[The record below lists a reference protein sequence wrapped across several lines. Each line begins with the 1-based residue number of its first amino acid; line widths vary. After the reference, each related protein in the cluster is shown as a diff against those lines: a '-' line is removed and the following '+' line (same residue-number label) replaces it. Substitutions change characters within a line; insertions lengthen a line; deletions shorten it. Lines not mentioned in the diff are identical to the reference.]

1 MPITAFS
8 ADGNKHIFPD
18 DTDQSVIDTAMK
30 KYAQTMPKQEGV
42 VADVAKEGAKGIG
55 RGLTGFVGE
64 MGEAVMG
71 SFGPSQHAA
80 NLMADL
86 GLRERPKPQPGYGEQ
101 ITKAAGIEAS
111 PKTIEGRFAGTT
123 GEFLGNPLTY
133 AGPGGLAA
141 KVLTGI
147 AAALGSEAAGE
158 LAAGFGP
165 KAETAARTIGA
176 IAGGKLPSGATRL
189 VTPIPATPE
198 RLQAAHVLANEG
210 IVGET
215 AGQITG
221 SKSLQYAE
229 SHLGDAPGA
238 GGRAT
243 ESQNQ
248 VSRQFTAAVLRRA
261 GIVNEERATPQV
273 IDGAFRRIGA
283 EMDAI
288 AARNNGRVDT
298 QFFND
303 LHAAQDEY
311 NATVQQGNR
320 RAVVDNVVDD
330 FTNRLVQTPV
340 LTGDQYQRF
349 RSRLLRLQRSAFG
362 DPEYSQVL
370 GDYTEALDNMMA
382 RSIANS
388 QDLQAWQNARRQYR
402 NLIPISRAAAG
413 AGEQVAEGAITPAKL
428 RQVIAGTQRGQREY
442 SRGQGD
448 FAELARSG
456 NILLTP
462 LPNSGTAQRELA
474 RFIAASLGAAVGG
487 GLSGGTAAGIGAAAG
502 AIAPGMAGRVLMS
515 PLAQGYLGNQIA
527 PNLPQQIAPPALR
540 SAIPVLTS
548 PLATGVGSGL

>member
-1 MPITAFS
+1 MPEFTPVDHDPFDVKMTPVDHDPFA
-8 ADGNKHIFPD
+8 GTEQKL
-18 DTDQSVIDTAMK
+18 TRG
-30 KYAQTMPKQEGV
+30 E
-42 VADVAKEGAKGIG
+42 VAEDVAKEGAKGLG
-55 RGLTGFVGE
+55 RGLTGFVGG

-71 SFGPSQHAA
+71 PFGPSQHAA
-80 NLMADL
+80 NLMADF
-86 GLRERPKPQPGYGEQ
+86 GLRERPKPQAGYGEQ

-111 PKTIEGRFAGTT
+111 PKSIEGRFAGTT

-133 AGPGGLAA
+133 AGPGGLLA
-141 KVLTGI
+141 KLITGI
-147 AAALGSEAAGE
+147 TAALGSEAAGE
-158 LAAGFGP
+158 LAKGFGP
-165 KAETAARTIGA
+165 KTETAARVVGA
-176 IAGGKLPSGATRL
+176 IAGGKVPSGAARL

-198 RLQAAHVLANEG
+198 RLQAAQLLANEG

-248 VSRQFTAAVLRRA
+248 VSRQFTSAVLRRA
-261 GIVNEERATPQV
+261 GIVGEDRATPQV

-288 AARNNGRVDT
+288 AARNNGRVDQ
-298 QFFND
+298 QFLND

-311 NATVQQGNR
+311 NATVQQGSR

-340 LTGDQYQRF
+340 LTGEQYQSF
-349 RSRLLRLQRSAFG
+349 RSRLTRLQRGAAS

-370 GDYTEALDNMMA
+370 GDYVEALDNMMA
-382 RSIANS
+382 RSMANNP

-402 NLIPISRAAAG
+402 NLIPITRAAAG
-413 AGEQVAEGAITPAKL
+413 AGEQVAEGAITPAKM
-428 RQVIAGTQRGQREY
+428 RQVIAGTQRGQRDY
-442 SRGQGD
+442 SRGRGD
-448 FAELARSG
+448 FAELVRSG
-456 NILLTP
+456 NVLLTP

-474 RFIAASLGAAVGG
+474 RFIASSLGAVAGG
-487 GLSGGTAAGIGAAAG
+487 GLSGGTGAGIGAAAG
-502 AIAPGMAGRVLMS
+502 AVAPGAVGRVLMS
-515 PLAQGYLGNQIA
+515 PLAQGYLGNQLA
-527 PNLPQQIAPPALR
+527 PNLPQQVASPALR
-540 SAIPVLTS
+540 SAIPVLS
-548 PLATGVGSGL
+548 QPLASDTGSDLR

>member
-1 MPITAFS
+1 
-8 ADGNKHIFPD
+8 
-18 DTDQSVIDTAMK
+18 
-30 KYAQTMPKQEGV
+30 
-42 VADVAKEGAKGIG
+42 
-55 RGLTGFVGE
+55 
-64 MGEAVMG
+64 MGEAIT
-71 SFGPSQHAA
+71 GPFRHTPQLLYS
-80 NLMADL
+80 L
-86 GLRERPKPQPGYGEQ
+86 GLRDTPPEKQPSYGERL
-101 ITKAAGIEAS
+101 TKAAGIEAS
-111 PKTIEGRFAGTT
+111 PKTTAGRFSGTI

-141 KVLTGI
+141 KVLTGTT
-147 AAALGSEAAGE
+147 AALGSEAAGE

-165 KAETAARTIGA
+165 KAETAARVVGA
-176 IAGGKLPSGATRL
+176 IAGGKLPSAAARL

-215 AGQITG
+215 AGQLTG

-349 RSRLLRLQRSAFG
+349 RSRLLRLQRSAFN

-382 RSIANS
+382 RSLANNP

-474 RFIAASLGAAVGG
+474 RFIAASLGAAAGG

-502 AIAPGMAGRVLMS
+502 AIAPGVAGRALMS
-515 PLAQGYLGNQIA
+515 PLAQGYLGNQLA
-527 PNLPQQIAPPALR
+527 PNLPQQISPPALR
-540 SAIPVLTS
+540 SAIPALTG
-548 PLATGVGSGL
+548 PLATGDGSGL